1 VAPHLPDHSK
11 HIRIRLRVQDQEYS
25 PMTTNV
31 LPMEVA
37 RKPPRAKSPKPPAP
51 AAAPKAISP
60 KTARRITW
68 QRRSAALLGTIA
80 AAMTTVSLSHIA
92 GGVGQLTHDAVPAWQ
107 CWMVSIGLDLNY
119 VTMELAGV
127 VAVVAHVRDR
137 LHRLTRW
144 GIPAVMGF
152 SMALNALEFSEGAT
166 NAYELAAGVAMG
178 VILPA
183 LVVFLTFRV
192 AAVLADV

>member
-1 VAPHLPDHSK
+1 
-11 HIRIRLRVQDQEYS
+11 
-25 PMTTNV
+25 MTTNV

-51 AAAPKAISP
+51 APKAISA

-68 QRRSAALLGTIA
+68 QRRSAALLGTVA
-80 AAMTTVSLSHIA
+80 SAMTVVSLAHVA
-92 GGVGQLTHDAVPAWQ
+92 GGVQSITHGAVPAWQ
-107 CWMVSIGLDLNY
+107 AWGLAVGLDINY
-119 VTMELAGV
+119 IAMEMAGLVTATQL
-127 VAVVAHVRDR
+127 VRDK

-152 SMALNALEFSEGAT
+152 SMALNALEFTRGVT
-166 NAYELAAGVAMG
+166 NTYELAAGIAMG
-178 VILPA
+178 AILPA
-183 LVVFLTFRV
+183 LVFLTFRV

>member
-1 VAPHLPDHSK
+1 
-11 HIRIRLRVQDQEYS
+11 
-25 PMTTNV
+25 MTTNV

-51 AAAPKAISP
+51 AATRAALPKAISA

-127 VAVVAHVRDR
+127 VAAVAHVRDR

-183 LVVFLTFRV
+183 LVFLAFRV